1 VSAFDEAG
9 ASAASPVLVVEDDPG
24 VREFVV
30 SVLVRQGYRVVAAA
44 SGEEAVQLLDG
55 ERAQLAVLDV
65 GLPGMDGFAVAEQLA
80 PGVPVIIV
88 TGDPVG
94 AYARMQGRVE
104 HFQVLPKPL
113 AVELLEHAVDSAV

>member
-1 VSAFDEAG
+1 VALFDQAR
-9 ASAASPVLVVEDDPG
+9 ANLVRPVLVVEDDPG

-44 SGEEAVQLLDG
+44 SGEEAAELLDG

-80 PGVPVIIV
+80 PDVPVIIV

-113 AVELLEHAVDSAV
+113 EVELLEHAVAAAE